1 MREILFRAKRI
12 DRGEWIEGY
21 YCKWKQIRRYLGSV
35 KEKVVDCII
44 TWMSDGGMSRH
55 EIDPETLCQYTGL
68 NDKNGNQIWENDI
81 VSINAYSYM
90 ELEEGYFGK
99 VVYDEGWACWYIQ
112 QPGDEKPIP
121 LCKCEGK
128 YWTDRFVEGNIFDN
142 SEILKGE

>member
-44 TWMSDGGMSRH
+44 TWMSDGGMSRY

-68 NDKNGNQIWENDI
+68 KDKNGNRIWENDI
-81 VSINAYSYM
+81 VRIENSM
-90 ELEEGYFGK
+90 
-99 VVYDEGWACWYIQ
+99 DEGIGNIEFYGGIWYMDGEPSNSLYDI
-112 QPGDEKPIP
+112 
-121 LCKCEGK
+121 
-128 YWTDRFVEGNIFDN
+128 VEYDDADIEVIGNIFDN
-142 SEILKGE
+142 PEMMKEQ